1 MSTLTKILVVLL
13 SLFSIFLCGMMVSY
27 VGSANNYKGLYDK
40 LKLENQSIQSEA
52 RQTQA
57 LYAEQ
62 VEKSKLLE
70 DKLNSQIQSL
80 QERNNQLAADLQKSD
95 RLSQEYQSRSES
107 WKGVMTGFEQSVASM
122 LDSLKLTQEQLEKS
136 RSQNIKDQKEL
147 NQITADLY
155 EKIVEL
161 QRLEAERR
169 RLLEQKTDLEKRL
182 AQGNGTAATSAVTQV
197 PDMAKPAAAP
207 VNASIKG
214 LIVEMDQSLVT
225 LSVGSADG
233 VSRGMVFHVTRGDE
247 FLCDVTVTDV
257 DINKSAGVLEMVQQQ
272 PKIGDMASTKL

>member
-1 MSTLTKILVVLL
+1 MSTLTKILVVVL
-13 SLFSIFLCGMMVSY
+13 SLFSIFLCGMVVSY

-40 LKLENQSIQSEA
+40 LKTENQSLQS
-52 RQTQA
+52 QA
-57 LYAEQ
+57 KQVQSLYSEQ
-62 VEKSKLLE
+62 VKKTELLE
-70 DKLNSQIQSL
+70 EKLGMEIKSL
-80 QERNNQLAADLQKSD
+80 QERNNQLAADLQKTD

-107 WKGVMTGFEQSVASM
+107 WKGVMTGFEQSVAAM
-122 LDSLKLTQEQLEKS
+122 LDSLKMTQDQLEKS

-161 QRLEAERR
+161 QRLESERR
-169 RLLEQKTDLEKRL
+169 RLLEQKTTLEKQL
-182 AQGNGTAATSAVTQV
+182 SQGNQNSAPTAVTQV
-197 PDMAKPAAAP
+197 IDAAKQVATP
-207 VNASIKG
+207 VSSSIKG
-214 LIVEMDQSLVT
+214 LIMEIDQSLVT

-233 VSRGMVFHVTRGDE
+233 VTRGTVFHVTRGSD

-272 PKIGDMASTKL
+272 PKIGDVVSTKL

>member
-1 MSTLTKILVVLL
+1 LTKILVVVL
-13 SLFSIFLCGMMVSY
+13 SLFSIFLCGMVVSY

-40 LKLENQSIQSEA
+40 LKTENQSLQS
-52 RQTQA
+52 QA
-57 LYAEQ
+57 KQVQSLYSEQ
-62 VEKSKLLE
+62 VKKTELLE
-70 DKLNSQIQSL
+70 EKLGMEIKSL
-80 QERNNQLAADLQKSD
+80 QERNNQLAADLQKTD

-107 WKGVMTGFEQSVASM
+107 WKGVMTGFEQSVAAM
-122 LDSLKLTQEQLEKS
+122 LDSLKMTQDQLEKS

-161 QRLEAERR
+161 QRLESERR
-169 RLLEQKTDLEKRL
+169 RLLEQKTTLEKQL
-182 AQGNGTAATSAVTQV
+182 SQGNQNSAPTAVTQV
-197 PDMAKPAAAP
+197 IDAAKQVATP
-207 VNASIKG
+207 VSSSIKG
-214 LIVEMDQSLVT
+214 LIMEIDQSLVT

-233 VSRGMVFHVTRGDE
+233 VTRGTVFHVTRGSD

-272 PKIGDMASTKL
+272 PKIGDVVSTKL

>member
-27 VGSANNYKGLYDK
+27 VGSANNYKGLHDK
-40 LKLENQSIQSEA
+40 LKLENQAIQSQA
-52 RQTQA
+52 RQSQA

-70 DKLNSQIQSL
+70 EKLNLQIQSL
-80 QERNNQLAADLQKSD
+80 QERNNQLAADLQKTD

-107 WKGVMTGFEQSVASM
+107 WKGVMTGFEQSVATM
-122 LDSLKLTQEQLEKS
+122 LDSLKLTQDQLEKS

-161 QRLEAERR
+161 QRLESERR

-182 AQGNGTAATSAVTQV
+182 AQSNGNIVGSTVTQV
-197 PDMAKPAAAP
+197 TDMAKPADVP
-207 VNASIKG
+207 VSASIKG
-214 LIVEMDQSLVT
+214 LIMEIDQSLVT

-233 VSRGMVFHVTRGDE
+233 VTRGMVFHVTRGSE
-247 FLCDVTVTDV
+247 FLCNVTVTDV
-257 DINKSAGVLEMVQQQ
+257 DINKCAGVLDMVQQQ
-272 PKIGDMASTKL
+272 PKIGDMVSTKL

>member
-1 MSTLTKILVVLL
+1 
-13 SLFSIFLCGMMVSY
+13 MMVSY
-27 VGSANNYKGLYDK
+27 VGSANNYKGMYDK

-182 AQGNGTAATSAVTQV
+182 AQGNGTAETSAVTQV